1 MIDKGANKMEHITR
15 EAAYHDTCSD
25 GCDRGYDQR
34 GDGCGAGVRRKEWKH
49 GIMRLSALMAIMR
62 T

>member
-25 GCDRGYDQR
+25 GSDRRYN
-34 GDGCGAGVRRKEWKH
+34 
-49 GIMRLSALMAIMR
+49 
-62 T
+62 